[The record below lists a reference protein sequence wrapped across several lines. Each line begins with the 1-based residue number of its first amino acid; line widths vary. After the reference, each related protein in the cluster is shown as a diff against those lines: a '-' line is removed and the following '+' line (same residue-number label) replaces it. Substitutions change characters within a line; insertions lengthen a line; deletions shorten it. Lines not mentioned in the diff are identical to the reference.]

1 MLRSFNNLTMNFE
14 KIRSLQSPVPKVV
27 ELKVSLEI
35 QCLLQF
41 HMMSLYYL
49 IHIFGNQ

>member
-1 MLRSFNNLTMNFE
+1 MNFE

-35 QCLLQF
+35 QCLLKS
-41 HMMSLYYL
+41 HVMSLYDL